1 MCLGKVSLDP
11 ALSTVTS
18 TAMLVS
24 SLVIEALPVSV
35 LERRKHQ
42 CSNQGSVSVS
52 VSVSVLERRKHQC
65 SNQGAGL
72 FGATREQNNLT
83 LPNIVN
89 SRLLL
94 GDL

>member
-11 ALSTVTS
+11 VLSTVTS

-42 CSNQGSVSVS
+42 CSNQG
-52 VSVSVLERRKHQC
+52 
-65 SNQGAGL
+65 AGL
-72 FGATREQNNLT
+72 FGATRGTEQNNST

>member
-18 TAMLVS
+18 TAMLVN

-42 CSNQGSVSVS
+42 CF
-52 VSVSVLERRKHQC
+52 
-65 SNQGAGL
+65 NQGAGL